1 MKIGLDFVNLNLSN
15 LGGGLGRYAMQLIN
29 GLAAFDEK
37 NEYILFINSELAT
50 HIHIKNPNFT
60 LRTVNVPHRRYAP
73 WNQIYFFLYRNK
85 TKDIDL
91 LYSSV
96 TPLPLLLP
104 GKIKTIATLHDLAW
118 KFFPETFR
126 RVGVAWWSIAW
137 PLSLKK
143 SNHIVVDSESAKKD
157 VIDFYRVPADKITV
171 IYPYVTPNFSPKAI
185 GNIIEVKK
193 KYNLPEK
200 YILSVGVSH
209 KRKNLNALIEAFQ
222 IAKKNKNIPHK
233 LVLTGPRGWG
243 SIIFVEKIKAL
254 NLQNEIIFTEAIPD
268 DDLPLIYCAADMLV
282 FPSLYEGFGYPP
294 LEAMSCGTPVIV
306 SNNSSLPEVVGEAGL
321 YVDASDTKDIA
332 DKIFQIISSPEL
344 AENLRRLGL
353 EQAKKFTVEKMIK
366 KQIEVYE
373 KYGKN

>member
-1 MKIGLDFVNLNLSN
+1 
-15 LGGGLGRYAMQLIN
+15 
-29 GLAAFDEK
+29 
-37 NEYILFINSELAT
+37 
-50 HIHIKNPNFT
+50 
-60 LRTVNVPHRRYAP
+60 
-73 WNQIYFFLYRNK
+73 
-85 TKDIDL
+85 
-91 LYSSV
+91 
-96 TPLPLLLP
+96 
-104 GKIKTIATLHDLAW
+104 
-118 KFFPETFR
+118 
-126 RVGVAWWSIAW
+126 
-137 PLSLKK
+137 
-143 SNHIVVDSESAKKD
+143 
-157 VIDFYRVPADKITV
+157 
-171 IYPYVTPNFSPKAI
+171 
-185 GNIIEVKK
+185 
-193 KYNLPEK
+193 
-200 YILSVGVSH
+200 VGVSH